1 MESMNEMFLKPEE
14 AIEVWDV
21 RPGDKIADFGCGA
34 GFFSVPLGRRV
45 GSNGKIYALDIR
57 PEALEATRAKV
68 KLFHLFNIEPSRAD
82 LELPRGSGIKDESL
96 DKVLISNI
104 LFQAEDKNAIAEEAR
119 RILKPG
125 GSVMVVEWN
134 DNGGPQADGG
144 PSLDHRIGKDEAKK
158 FMQDTGLSFFKEFSA
173 GSSHYGLIFKK

>member
-1 MESMNEMFLKPEE
+1 MPEMFLNPEE
-14 AIEVWDV
+14 AIEAWDI

-82 LELPRGSGIKDESL
+82 LELSRGSGLRDEGI

-104 LFQAEDKNAIAEEAR
+104 LFQAANKKAVADEAY
-119 RILKPG
+119 RISKAG
-125 GSVMVVEWN
+125 GSVMVVEWEE
-134 DNGGPQADGG
+134 GGLTAGG
-144 PSLDHRIGKDEAKK
+144 PSLEYRVGKDEAKK
-158 FMQDTGLSFFKEFSA
+158 LFESAGFSFVKEFSA
-173 GSSHYGLIFKK
+173 GRNHYGLIFKKQ